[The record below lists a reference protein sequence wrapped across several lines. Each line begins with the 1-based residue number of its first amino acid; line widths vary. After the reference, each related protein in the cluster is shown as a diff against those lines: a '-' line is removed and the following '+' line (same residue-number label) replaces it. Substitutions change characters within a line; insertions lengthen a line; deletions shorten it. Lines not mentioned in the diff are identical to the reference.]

1 MMRRIA
7 LSRIALLPF
16 KTSCRT
22 MCTAKAAAAQV
33 SQQAKTIKTDNYKE
47 MNKILKRSYQD
58 EQEDGEIDK
67 DTAEMK
73 SKIMK
78 LFKWEEKPG
87 SSKIVLSRKYG
98 EEHIEVTFDVQET
111 DWIKLNESEQYNPQG
126 HLDNRMFFVV
136 KISKGGNTMVFHA
149 FAVDTMHILN
159 VALVSEKHAKREDF
173 KEYFAN
179 ISAQDI
185 SFKDLYPGPDFPEL
199 SETVQAAFYKYL
211 AKRKIDDNLCTALM
225 HYHPIKK
232 INEYLRWLQK
242 LQKFTKQ
249 PTKK

>member
-1 MMRRIA
+1 MKIY
-7 LSRIALLPF
+7 
-16 KTSCRT
+16 SCYGIDEFII
-22 MCTAKAAAAQV
+22 CLG
-33 SQQAKTIKTDNYKE
+33 YK
-47 MNKILKRSYQD
+47 
-58 EQEDGEIDK
+58 
-67 DTAEMK
+67 
-73 SKIMK
+73 
-78 LFKWEEKPG
+78 
-87 SSKIVLSRKYG
+87 
-98 EEHIEVTFDVQET
+98 
-111 DWIKLNESEQYNPQG
+111 G
-126 HLDNRMFFVV
+126 HM
-136 KISKGGNTMVFHA
+136 I
-149 FAVDTMHILN
+149 
-159 VALVSEKHAKREDF
+159 

-179 ISAQDI
+179 LSAQDI